1 MIEVRGLSKRYG
13 EKIAVNNLSFSVAPG
28 KVTGFLG
35 PNGAG
40 KTTTMRLILGL
51 DYPRRRDRRHSGKK
65 YANLAYP
72 MREVGALIDAK
83 AVHGGRSAYNH
94 LLCLAQTN
102 NLPKRRVGEVLELVG
117 LTEVA
122 RKRTKGFSLGMS
134 QRLGIAGTLLGD
146 PAVLMFDEPVNGL
159 DPEGILWIRNL
170 MRALAAEGRTVFVS
184 SHLMSE
190 MEHTADQLI
199 VIGRG
204 QLLADCTMEEFIARS
219 SGQTVRV
226 STPQREQL
234 AKAVAEAGGA
244 VIPGGRRPD
253 GIALTVSGLNATQ
266 VGDIAF
272 EHGVR
277 LHELTVVRASLEA
290 AFMELTADSVEY
302 RAAGDEPGQPPAPG
316 QAAPAS
322 SPPRSSPR
330 WGSTAAKGGS
340 DMAVTTKQARPPVLP
355 PPSGRAG
362 FGGTLRSEFTKI
374 RSVRST
380 YWTLLVLLAVS
391 IGIGAAISAGTA
403 ASWSHTSASDRA
415 TFDATQASIAG
426 LFYLGQLVIVVLGA
440 MVFTAEYSTGMIR
453 TSLTAMPRRVTVYA
467 AKVAVFAVVALVV
480 TLVAAFIAFFLGQSL
495 LASTHESATL
505 SQPNV
510 LRAVVGSALY
520 VTLCGLFAFAAG
532 AIMRHTAAAITS
544 VIGLLFVIPILAHL
558 LPSSWYQDLD
568 RWLPD
573 AAGRAIS
580 ATVGGQDPHL
590 FSPWGQFSVFA
601 VYTVILLVVG
611 GVLFLRRDA

>member
-13 EKIAVNNLSFSVAPG
+13 DKIAVNNLSFSVAPG
-28 KVTGFLG
+28 TVTGFLG

-51 DYPRRRDRRHSGKK
+51 DYPDAGDVTIAGKH
-65 YANLAYP
+65 YAQLAYP

-146 PAVLMFDEPVNGL
+146 PALLMFDEPVNGL

-170 MRALAAEGRTVFVS
+170 MKALAAEGRTVFVS

-190 MEHTADQLI
+190 MEHTADHLI

-226 STPQREQL
+226 ATPQPELL
-234 AKAVAEAGGA
+234 AKAVAEAGGT
-244 VIPGGRRPD
+244 VIPGGGD
-253 GIALTVSGLNATQ
+253 GTLTVSGLIAAQ

-302 RAAGDEPGQPPAPG
+302 RAAGDEQGQPPEPGQPPE
-316 QAAPAS
+316 
-322 SPPRSSPR
+322 R
-330 WGSTAAKGGS
+330 
-340 DMAVTTKQARPPVLP
+340 ARP
-355 PPSGRAG
+355 S
-362 FGGTLRSEFTKI
+362 
-374 RSVRST
+374 
-380 YWTLLVLLAVS
+380 
-391 IGIGAAISAGTA
+391 
-403 ASWSHTSASDRA
+403 
-415 TFDATQASIAG
+415 
-426 LFYLGQLVIVVLGA
+426 
-440 MVFTAEYSTGMIR
+440 
-453 TSLTAMPRRVTVYA
+453 
-467 AKVAVFAVVALVV
+467 
-480 TLVAAFIAFFLGQSL
+480 
-495 LASTHESATL
+495 
-505 SQPNV
+505 
-510 LRAVVGSALY
+510 
-520 VTLCGLFAFAAG
+520 
-532 AIMRHTAAAITS
+532 
-544 VIGLLFVIPILAHL
+544 
-558 LPSSWYQDLD
+558 
-568 RWLPD
+568 
-573 AAGRAIS
+573 
-580 ATVGGQDPHL
+580 
-590 FSPWGQFSVFA
+590 
-601 VYTVILLVVG
+601 
-611 GVLFLRRDA
+611 